1 MHQQQNRKGGIKN
14 EAPQSGYLSNPK
26 RKKPLYINEPWLID
40 DSYVWEVQGKSV
52 DPDPEED
59 NIRVY
64 IPLDLNS
71 KAILRRLHTMIAK
84 YGEANERNE
93 SDFSQD
99 VHRLISQIEIYDQI
113 WYMRHMPEKGAH
125 SEEAKQLVREFIQ
138 LLEEIPDG
146 CAEVFLIEIIDLLRE
161 EYLKD

>member
-1 MHQQQNRKGGIKN
+1 MSHHNLDIY
-14 EAPQSGYLSNPK
+14 PIPK
-26 RKKPLYINEPWLID
+26 EKKPLYINEPWLID
-40 DSYVWEVQGKSV
+40 DSYIGEVRGKSIA
-52 DPDPEED
+52 PDTEED

-64 IPLDLNS
+64 IPLDLNR
-71 KAILRRLHTMIAK
+71 KAILRRLSAIITR

-113 WYMRHMPEKGAH
+113 WYVRHIPEKGAH

-138 LLEEIPDG
+138 MLEEIPDG
-146 CAEVFLIEIIDLLRE
+146 CAEVFPFEIIDLLRA
-161 EYLKD
+161 EYLKN

>member
-1 MHQQQNRKGGIKN
+1 MAHHTLDVH
-14 EAPQSGYLSNPK
+14 PVPK
-26 RKKPLYINEPWLID
+26 EKKPLYINEPWLID
-40 DSYVWEVQGKSV
+40 DSYIWEVRGKSV

-113 WYMRHMPEKGAH
+113 WYARHIPEKGAH

-146 CAEVFLIEIIDLLRE
+146 CAEVFPFEIIDLLRE